1 MKKKRRKNEIGK
13 KILEEQLKDVVG
25 GGGDIVENA
34 FAFLDKLG
42 DVAAQLKKASET
54 NTCPFCNQPIV
65 TGAENCELKEVVMH
79 IANAHGQ
86 K

>member
-1 MKKKRRKNEIGK
+1 MKQER

-25 GGGDIVENA
+25 GGDIVENV
-34 FAFLDKLG
+34 FTFLEKLG
-42 DVAAQLKKASET
+42 DAAAMLKKASET
-54 NTCPFCNQPIV
+54 NTCPFCDQPIV